1 MRCTAYTNA
10 LALRDS
16 CLRFY
21 ASAAGPRLDAK
32 AYTFYTGMSNTACVE
47 LNNGLVA
54 AAPGHALVQQ
64 LVDGIKPH
72 EPTPIDPLA
81 AALGSMGGGG
91 MGGVLGL
98 IGAMAGTQDVSA
110 VRVAMAPPDA
120 FMGTIERTGPGF
132 FTRTV
137 MRHLAGSTNASG
149 SGDGGGEEDNDRKNA
164 EGSEK
169 ADDAA
174 GVRGGGSGD
183 GILVLPTSF
192 FYPVP
197 NNHRGAGG
205 REASEGSEGATA
217 TTDVGDASGSTSD
230 DVPSWLVPS
239 RRWIRPETLAVH
251 HWAQSWQT

>member
-1 MRCTAYTNA
+1 MN
-10 LALRDS
+10 
-16 CLRFY
+16 
-21 ASAAGPRLDAK
+21 AK

-54 AAPGHALVQQ
+54 AAPGQALVQQ

-72 EPTPIDPLA
+72 EPTRIDPLA

-91 MGGVLGL
+91 TGGVLGL
-98 IGAMAGTQDVSA
+98 IGAMAGMQDVSA

-137 MRHLAGSTNASG
+137 MRHLAANTNASG
-149 SGDGGGEEDNDRKNA
+149 SGGGGGEEGKTEKNA
-164 EGSEK
+164 EGSGK
-169 ADDAA
+169 ADNAA
-174 GVRGGGSGD
+174 GVRDGGLED

-197 NNHRGAGG
+197 NNHRGAVGG
-205 REASEGSEGATA
+205 EASEGSKGATA
-217 TTDVGDASGSTSD
+217 TTDVGDASSSAGD
-230 DVPSWLVPS
+230 DAPSWLVPS